1 MTYQADLDK
10 AVDEIRNLQVVIAN
24 SINEQNESDRI
35 SLRLKN
41 RRAVDMELREVVN
54 ELSIKPSMVNT
65 LISVRF
71 SDFLYCQGEMYDDF
85 FVQLAEFGKRL
96 DFVDCVGVD
105 VGKLIGSYVGCSYVE
120 TEYGEGD

>member
-54 ELSIKPSMVNT
+54 ELSIKP

-71 SDFLYCQGEMYDDF
+71 SDFLYCQGEMNDDF